1 MEKTK
6 SSEEGEKIMAKSN
19 VDVHQLAKD
28 VKVELNLLRDE
39 VLKYEVDAQL
49 ARKEVVAVSHK
60 IKTLEDVN
68 AIKEVEERKKKLE
81 VIVKKVE
88 KDLEWKS
95 KILLQKD
102 AKSKKIVEESRN
114 KRNEDR
120 RKLEEA
126 AGKKAFL
133 KAKKDAEKARSEAR
147 KRALKMIK
155 KPQKE
160 IPIFQKMSKKEL
172 EDYGRT
178 IGIEL
183 DRRHNKKRLIKTLES
198 FKR

>member
-1 MEKTK
+1 
-6 SSEEGEKIMAKSN
+6 MAKSN

-95 KILLQKD
+95 NILLQKEGNND
-102 AKSKKIVEESRN
+102 PLTNKETRN
-114 KRNEDR
+114 KKVYEVNMVACSRYLKN
-120 RKLEEA
+120 LNI
-126 AGKKAFL
+126 AGVIY
-133 KAKKDAEKARSEAR
+133 AK
-147 KRALKMIK
+147 ITTFFYF
-155 KPQKE
+155 
-160 IPIFQKMSKKEL
+160 I
-172 EDYGRT
+172 
-178 IGIEL
+178 
-183 DRRHNKKRLIKTLES
+183 
-198 FKR
+198 